1 MKTVIDFLQ
10 QLAENNDKRWFDAHK
25 EEYLTAKKNFEGF
38 AMEFM
43 QGVERFDAR
52 VHGLQLRDISYRIY
66 RDLRFTLDKRPYKT
80 WMGVYVC
87 PKGKK
92 SGMAGYYIH
101 VEPATNT
108 YFLAAGMYNPEKVV
122 VKSIR
127 EEIMLEGEIFHEALE
142 KCKDFTLP
150 WDDAL
155 KRAPKGFDEKDR
167 YSDYYRLKTYTLYKP
182 VTKRQ
187 IMAKGFLE
195 EALADLERCHD
206 FNEILNKCYDYAY
219 DEILN
224 GKFGDLK

>member
-10 QLAENNDKRWFDAHK
+10 QLAKNNDKRWFDAHK
-25 EEYLTAKKNFEGF
+25 DEYLAAKSDFDAF
-38 AMEFM
+38 AIEFM
-43 QGVERFDAR
+43 QGVELFDTR
-52 VHGLQLRDISYRIY
+52 VHGLQLRDITYRIY
-66 RDLRFTLDKRPYKT
+66 RDLRFTNDKRPYKT

-108 YFLAAGMYNPEKVV
+108 YFLAAGLYNPEKVV
-122 VKSIR
+122 VKSVR
-127 EEIMLEGEIFHEALE
+127 EEIMLEGEHFHETLE

-150 WDDAL
+150 WDEAL
-155 KRAPKGFDEKDR
+155 KKVPKGYDENDLH
-167 YSDYYRLKTYTLYKP
+167 SDYYRLKTYTLFKP

-187 IMAKGFLE
+187 ITSKGFLK

-206 FNEILNKCYDYAY
+206 FNELLNRCYDYAY
-219 DEILN
+219 DKN
-224 GKFGDLK
+224 HD

>member
-10 QLAENNDKRWFDAHK
+10 QLAKNNDKRWFDAHK
-25 EEYLTAKKNFEGF
+25 DEYLAAKRDLDAF
-38 AMEFM
+38 AIEFM
-43 QGVERFDAR
+43 QGVELFDTR
-52 VHGLQLRDISYRIY
+52 VHGLQLRDITYRIY
-66 RDLRFTLDKRPYKT
+66 RDLRFTNDKRPYKT

-108 YFLAAGMYNPEKVV
+108 YLLAAGMYNPEKVV

-127 EEIMLEGEIFHEALE
+127 EEIMLEGEHFHETLE

-150 WDDAL
+150 WDEAL
-155 KRAPKGFDEKDR
+155 KKVPKGYDENDLH
-167 YSDYYRLKTYTLYKP
+167 SDYYRLKTYTLFKP

-187 IMAKGFLE
+187 ITSKGFLK

-206 FNEILNKCYDYAY
+206 FNELLNRCYDYAY
-219 DEILN
+219 DEN
-224 GKFGDLK
+224 HD

>member
-1 MKTVIDFLQ
+1 MKTIIDFLQ
-10 QLAENNDKRWFDAHK
+10 QLAKNNDKRWFDAHK
-25 EEYLTAKKNFEGF
+25 DEYLAAKRDLDAF
-38 AMEFM
+38 AIEFM
-43 QGVERFDAR
+43 QGVELFDTR
-52 VHGLQLRDISYRIY
+52 VHGLQLRDITYRIY
-66 RDLRFTLDKRPYKT
+66 RNLRFTNDKRPYKT

-108 YFLAAGMYNPEKVV
+108 YLLAAGMYNPEKVV

-127 EEIMLEGEIFHEALE
+127 EEIMLEGEHFHETLE

-150 WDDAL
+150 WDEAL
-155 KRAPKGFDEKDR
+155 KKVPKGYDENDLH
-167 YSDYYRLKTYTLYKP
+167 SDYYRLKTYTLFKP

-187 IMAKGFLE
+187 ITSKGFLK

-206 FNEILNKCYDYAY
+206 FNELLNRCYDYAY
-219 DEILN
+219 DEN
-224 GKFGDLK
+224 HD